1 MQSLLRIVV
10 IVALL
15 ALSGCGGTTPSPDS
29 GQATAPPTAAAPPPT
44 SGSPTQAAL
53 APTVTFES
61 VTEEPIN
68 LEPTTAAVKAS
79 GSVAWRDQVLR
90 NDSVT
95 VQASGLPAPAA
106 GQVYAAWLVGGE
118 SSLPLGELAL
128 SGDAASLTYVSPTQE
143 NLLAA
148 YDQVYIGQVPAAAS
162 AEVQN
167 VVLGGTLPAQALL
180 HTRHVLV
187 SFPETPEKVGF
198 ALGLRQES
206 DELLRHAQF
215 LKDAADQQDFAL
227 VQVHAEHIINIIDGS
242 KASDY
247 NGDGKLQNPGD
258 GFGLLE
264 NGEQAG
270 YVKGMIDHAQLAAG
284 TPDATDAI
292 KLHAGHVQ
300 IAGENVR
307 GRVEEIR
314 GLAKQ
319 IIEAGSLDETTQ
331 MVLGIL
337 ALAQQSIQGVDANL
351 DEQIGPIAGEGGVLT
366 AYQHAQLMA
375 GLPLA
380 PAANEVQAPPV
391 AEAPP
396 TPTPPAGGSQAI
408 AIGDNTF
415 APAEITVAIG
425 TSVTWTHGGKRP
437 HTVTADDGSF
447 NSGTLQN
454 GATFTQTF
462 DKPGIYQYFCE
473 LHGAAGKQGMS
484 GVIIV
489 GDGATS
495 SQATPAA
502 TAPAATAAPAEAAVS
517 MVDFNFEPA
526 EIRVKVGTSVV
537 WSNDGAKSHSA
548 HAVDGSF
555 DTGLFAPG
563 ETRRVT
569 FANAGTFAYYCEL
582 HGSPDG
588 ANGMVGTVIVEP

>member
-1 MQSLLRIVV
+1 MQRLLRILV
-10 IVALL
+10 IAALF
-15 ALSGCGGTTPSPDS
+15 ALSACGSATPAPES
-29 GQATAPPTAAAPPPT
+29 GQATAPPATAAAPPT
-44 SGSPTQAAL
+44 TAA
-53 APTVTFES
+53 AAPPTVTFES
-61 VTEEPIN
+61 VTEEPID
-68 LEPTTAAVKAS
+68 LEPTTAAVQAS
-79 GSVAWRDQVLR
+79 GSVVWRDQVLR

-106 GQVYAAWLVGGE
+106 GQIYAAWLVGGE

-128 SGDAASLTYVSPTQE
+128 SGDAASLTYVSPAQE
-143 NLLAA
+143 NLLAN
-148 YDQVYIGQVPAAAS
+148 YDQVYIGQVPAADS

-167 VVLGGTLPAQALL
+167 VVLGGTFPAQALL
-180 HTRHVLV
+180 HIRHVLV

-198 ALGLRQES
+198 ALGVRQES

-215 LKDAADQQDFAL
+215 LKDASDQQDFAL

-247 NGDGKLQNPGD
+247 NGDGQVQNPGD

-270 YVKGMIDHAQLAAG
+270 YVKGMVDHAQLAAG

-307 GRVEEIR
+307 VRVDEIR

-319 IIEAGSLDETTQ
+319 IAEAGSLDQTTQ

-351 DEQIGPIAGEGGVLT
+351 DEQIGPIPGEGGVLT

-380 PAANEVQAPPV
+380 PGANEVQAPPV
-391 AEAPP
+391 AAAPP
-396 TPTPPAGGSQAI
+396 TATPPAGGSEAI
-408 AIGDNTF
+408 VIGDNTF
-415 APAEITVAIG
+415 TPAEITVGIG

-447 NSGTLQN
+447 NSGTMQN

-462 DKPGIYQYFCE
+462 DKAGTFQYFCE
-473 LHGAAGKQGMS
+473 LHGAAGKQGMAA
-484 GVIIV
+484 VITV

-495 SQATPAA
+495 SQPPTA
-502 TAPAATAAPAEAAVS
+502 TAPAATAAPAEAVAS
-517 MVDFNFEPA
+517 MVDFNFEPQ
-526 EIRVKVGTSVV
+526 EIRVKVGTSVA
-537 WSNDGAKSHSA
+537 WSNDGAKPHSA

-555 DTGLFAPG
+555 DTGIFSPG
-563 ETRRVT
+563 ETKRVT
-569 FANAGTFAYYCEL
+569 FATAGTFAYYCEL

-588 ANGMVGTVIVEP
+588 TNGMVGKVIVEP